1 MKSKI
6 KNICISI
13 YNLKNG
19 PFWKRG
25 EVEVEK
31 HGTNIV
37 FDNVKVKSFGKN
49 NKIVIGD
56 GVRLHKIGIELYGS
70 NNTIV
75 IEENYSLN
83 NTLFVTEEDN
93 NYILLG
99 KGTTTT
105 GGDVFSAIEGKKII
119 VGNDGM
125 ISRDVW
131 FFTGDGHGII
141 NNDGIR
147 INYSDDIIIGKHVWI
162 GYRAILTKGC
172 KICDNSI
179 IAAGAVCNR
188 GLNPSI
194 MNHCIIGGN
203 PARIISRNIDWTRDR
218 KDGETQNA

>member
-75 IEENYSLN
+75 IEENCSLN
-83 NTLFVTEEDN
+83 NTLFVAEEDN

-147 INYSDDIIIGKHVWI
+147 INYSDDKSLESM
-162 GYRAILTKGC
+162 Y
-172 KICDNSI
+172 
-179 IAAGAVCNR
+179 
-188 GLNPSI
+188 GLVI
-194 MNHCIIGGN
+194 
-203 PARIISRNIDWTRDR
+203 
-218 KDGETQNA
+218 EQF